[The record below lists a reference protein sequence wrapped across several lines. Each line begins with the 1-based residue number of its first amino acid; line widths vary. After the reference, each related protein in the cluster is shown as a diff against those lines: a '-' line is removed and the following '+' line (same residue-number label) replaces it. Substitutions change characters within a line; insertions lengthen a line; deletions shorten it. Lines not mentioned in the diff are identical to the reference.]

1 MRKPKDPA
9 QVKLFK
15 DRLLNKKLELR
26 TISRLAK
33 IDVRTVEGL
42 ARGKKTP
49 NGRSM
54 KRILAGQETYLLIEQ
69 IKANAVKDIE
79 P

>member
-42 ARGKKTP
+42 ARDKKTP

-54 KRILAGQETYLLIEQ
+54 KRILAGQESYLLIQ
-69 IKANAVKDIE
+69 DTIKNALKDLGE
-79 P
+79 

>member
-9 QVKLFK
+9 AVKLFK
-15 DRLLNKKLELR
+15 DRLTGKKLELR

-42 ARGKKTP
+42 ARDKKTP

-54 KRILAGQETYLLIEQ
+54 KRMLAGQEVYLLLQ
-69 IKANAVKDIE
+69 ATYDNAINDIE

>member
-9 QVKLFK
+9 AVKLFK
-15 DRLLNKKLELR
+15 DRLTGKKLELR

-33 IDVRTVEGL
+33 IDVRTVEGI
-42 ARGKKTP
+42 AKGKKTP
-49 NGRSM
+49 NGMSM
-54 KRILAGQETYLLIEQ
+54 KRMLAGQEVYLLLQ
-69 IKANAVKDIE
+69 ATYDNAINDIE